1 MPLILAF
8 TSHSFIRDIQYW
20 PSRVVIFS
28 TLRRRAKILQGAK
41 RLRHNPIFSIRE
53 EDLRVF
59 YWMCGKDW
67 KSLRMPWQY
76 HITSD
81 SNKVRCTGYPGP
93 DSSSQSFAPL
103 KNALLEWWCLIGYGE
118 EVECWLSLKVACHQG
133 WLSGCYTRL
142 RSKSSWNRN
151 PQMIPFSMA
160 ADQNTAMKNTCSC
173 LTQIK
178 IQIT

>member
-1 MPLILAF
+1 MG
-8 TSHSFIRDIQYW
+8 TQ
-20 PSRVVIFS
+20 
-28 TLRRRAKILQGAK
+28 RRAEVSFFHFP
-41 RLRHNPIFSIRE
+41 LRQFTFFQRVSNQRSFSFP
-53 EDLRVF
+53 LRG
-59 YWMCGKDW
+59 W
-67 KSLRMPWQY
+67 SLLNVVLLVTECVVNIENHWECRANIIWP
-76 HITSD
+76 SD

>member
-1 MPLILAF
+1 MVSKQSTKDL
-8 TSHSFIRDIQYW
+8 
-20 PSRVVIFS
+20 
-28 TLRRRAKILQGAK
+28 TLRGWSLLNVVLLVTECVVNIENHWECRANIIW
-41 RLRHNPIFSIRE
+41 P
-53 EDLRVF
+53 
-59 YWMCGKDW
+59 
-67 KSLRMPWQY
+67 
-76 HITSD
+76 SD

-160 ADQNTAMKNTCSC
+160 ADQNTAMENTYIC